1 MTERATP
8 ACAARMDAAPTTS
21 PLAELLLLVLVVIA
35 GELDKVSEGDTVDEV
50 LLTAVLEGV
59 AEEDTLVVFVGTVAL
74 VLTERYEGAG
84 TAVDGSVSAPVPQG
98 IASPLGW
105 FAFAGGTV
113 APVELAMA
121 NRVVHEWFWEAIEV
135 NW

>member
-1 MTERATP
+1 
-8 ACAARMDAAPTTS
+8 
-21 PLAELLLLVLVVIA
+21 
-35 GELDKVSEGDTVDEV
+35 
-50 LLTAVLEGV
+50 
-59 AEEDTLVVFVGTVAL
+59 
-74 VLTERYEGAG
+74 
-84 TAVDGSVSAPVPQG
+84 VDGSVSAPVPQG

-113 APVELAMA
+113 APVELAIA